1 MTVNKFRNPVF
12 GIALFYLFGWP
23 TIVLADYGLNMT
35 EGVTSVS
42 KRVYDLHM
50 LMLAVVTVI
59 GIVVFGIMIWS
70 IIHHR
75 KSKQAVAAQFHH
87 NTTVEIIWTIIP
99 IIILVAFAVPATRA
113 LIAIED
119 TGDADMTIKITGY
132 QWKWHYDYLDEGFS
146 FFSTLAQDSNESRKL
161 DSGIDP
167 RTVKNYLLEVDNP
180 VVVPINKKI
189 RLLTTSNDVI
199 HAWWIPE
206 LGWKRDAIP
215 GFINDNWT
223 VVNKPGTYRGQCT
236 ELCGKDHGYMPIVFK
251 AVTEAEYIAWVKEMK
266 SMQTRA
272 AAEGD
277 KTFTRDELLARGEQI
292 YNASCAACHLPTGQ
306 GIPGAFPALVGSM
319 ITTGPIGGHLNIIL
333 NGKVGTA
340 MAAFS
345 GQLSDADIA
354 AVATYERNAWG
365 NAEKLAGNED
375 IVQPVEVKALRD
387 VASN

>member
-1 MTVNKFRNPVF
+1 MTVKKYLNPAF
-12 GIALFYLFGWP
+12 GAALFYLFGWP

-50 LMLAVVTVI
+50 LMLGVVTVI

-87 NTTVEIIWTIIP
+87 NTTIEIIWTIIP
-99 IIILVAFAVPATRA
+99 IIILVAFAVPATKA

-119 TGDADMTIKITGY
+119 TSDADMTIKITGY

-161 DSGIDP
+161 GSGIDP
-167 RTVKNYLLEVDNP
+167 KTVKNYLLAVDNP

-223 VVNKPGTYRGQCT
+223 VVNKPGIYRGQCT

-251 AVTEAEYIAWVKEMK
+251 AVAENEYIAWVKEMK
-266 SMQTRA
+266 AMQARS
-272 AAEGD
+272 AAEGE
-277 KTFTRDELLARGEQI
+277 KIFTKDELIAKGEQI

-306 GIPGAFPALVGSM
+306 GIPGAFPALAGSV
-319 ITTGPIGGHLNIIL
+319 IATGSIDGHLNIIL
-333 NGKVGTA
+333 NGKAGTA

-365 NAEKLAGNED
+365 NAEKLAGKEN
-375 IVQPVEVKALRD
+375 IVQPEEVKALRN